1 MATSET
7 NQVDLTPDIKVKNLS
22 YGSQI
27 YSTPKLSGILAD
39 ITGKQITTN
48 NVFFTEDIILAGEYE
63 KIGNITKELTGTAI
77 LPAAGQSVDSVLRKV
92 FTKELSG
99 YVSVQP
105 TVTAAFES
113 GTYAEYEAGE
123 SFSPK
128 LKGTF
133 TDGQYKYGPE
143 PQLMMSQWKFAL
155 VDSNNIITPR
165 QDRTY
170 QTGSY
175 SYTHSYNQITAN
187 DGMSLKLQVS
197 ATYLPSGSYANT
209 NIGRKNSEAGFDD
222 IRIEN
227 GTAEASKTIT
237 CYRNIFI
244 GSTSTDNVI
253 ITDAFIHTLT
263 KVKSAATTIRLRANA
278 TQGQIPL
285 VANAKCIIVAVPP
298 GRTLNEVKL
307 VSASNTPITE
317 SYAFVGNFNVTGANS
332 LYPVSYKIYSYS
344 PARIG
349 QDEIHDIKFT

>member
-1 MATSET
+1 MAESET
-7 NQVDLTPDIKVKNLS
+7 NKIDLTPDIKVKNLT

-27 YSTPKLSGILAD
+27 YSTSKLSGILVD
-39 ITGKQITTN
+39 ITGKQISTN
-48 NVFFTEDIILAGEYE
+48 DVFFTDDIILAGEYE
-63 KIGNITKELTGTAI
+63 KIGNITKDLTGTAV
-77 LPAAGQSVDSVLRKV
+77 LQAAGQSVDSVLRKV

-99 YVSVQP
+99 YVSIQP

-123 SFSPK
+123 TFRPK
-128 LKGTF
+128 IKGTF
-133 TDGQYKYGPE
+133 SDGQYKYGPI
-143 PQLMMSQWKFAL
+143 PQLMMSQWNFSL

-165 QDRTY
+165 QDKVY
-170 QTGSY
+170 QSGLY
-175 SYTHSYNQITAN
+175 SQIHEYNQITAN
-187 DGMSLKLQVS
+187 DGMLLKLHVS
-197 ATYLPSGSYANT
+197 ATYLPSNNYANT

-222 IRIEN
+222 VRIGN
-227 GTAEASKTIT
+227 GTAEATKTIS

-244 GSTSTDNVI
+244 GSTATDNVVV
-253 ITDAFIHTLT
+253 TDAFIHTLT
-263 KVKSAATTIRLRANA
+263 KVKSAATTIRLKANA
-278 TQGQIPL
+278 TTGQIPL

-298 GRTLNEVKL
+298 GRTLAEVKL

-332 LYPVSYKIYSYS
+332 LCPISYKIYSYN